1 MSAKFLWTI
10 LAVAMVLSTAS
21 YVACVGESET
31 TEEDGLGD
39 DDTDDDSGG
48 DDDGP
53 GYSDEC
59 DIDYGAN
66 PGCDGSDPACQ
77 NAMMINE
84 DRQDNPDESDCAPA
98 ILWDDD
104 LAEVA
109 RLHSKDMCDR
119 GFFDHVNPDGDDPFD
134 RMADGGVSFVT
145 AGENIAY
152 GTNGSGI
159 VGTLEDLFMDEPEC
173 DLNHRGNILNRD
185 FRYVGVGVH
194 ECGDGLLY
202 LTQDF
207 ATFSASDL
215 RDDPHEY
222 CEG

>member
-119 GFFDHVNPDGDDPFD
+119 
-134 RMADGGVSFVT
+134 
-145 AGENIAY
+145 
-152 GTNGSGI
+152 
-159 VGTLEDLFMDEPEC
+159 
-173 DLNHRGNILNRD
+173 
-185 FRYVGVGVH
+185 
-194 ECGDGLLY
+194 
-202 LTQDF
+202 
-207 ATFSASDL
+207 
-215 RDDPHEY
+215 
-222 CEG
+222 